1 MLERPILKA
10 EWKQVKFGQI
20 ATQINDRVD
29 NPADAG
35 VERYV
40 GLEHLDTDSFRI
52 RRWGEPTDVESTKL
66 RFQPG
71 DIIFGKR
78 RVYQRK
84 VAVADFEGICSAHAI
99 VLRAKPEAV
108 LPEFLPFFMQ
118 SDLFME
124 RALSISVG
132 SLSPT
137 INWKSLANEEFL
149 LPPIQEQAR
158 LVEVLIAFDAH
169 KDSLLA
175 LKDATNDTLRSYLE
189 KEWDPVSKA
198 WPVTRLG
205 DVLSVVSGGTPN
217 RAKKEYWGGEIPWV
231 KTGEV
236 NYDTINN
243 TEESITVVGLNNSS
257 ARLVPVGTVLVA
269 LFGQGATLGRAAIL
283 GIEATTNQA
292 CACILPNSS
301 MDQEFVFYFLKRQ
314 YHRLR
319 SLARGANQPNL
330 NLAILKDIE
339 IPLLSM
345 SDQIRL
351 RENAKALEQKCA
363 EIKIRFTEF
372 HSLKSSLSRRIFGEH

>member
-1 MLERPILKA
+1 MLERPSKPTTYRFDQL
-10 EWKQVKFGQI
+10 VD
-20 ATQINDRVD
+20 QINQRVM
-29 NPADAG
+29 PADAD

-40 GLEHLDTDSFRI
+40 GLEHLDPDSLRI
-52 RRWGEPTDVESTKL
+52 RRWGDPSEVESTKL
-66 RFQPG
+66 RFEPG

-84 VAVADFEGICSAHAI
+84 VAVANTEGICSAHAM
-99 VLRAKPEAV
+99 VLRAKPDTV

-137 INWKSLANEEFL
+137 INWKALAKEQFL
-149 LPPIQEQAR
+149 LPPIPEQAR
-158 LVEVLIAFDAH
+158 MVEVLTAFDAYQ
-169 KDSLLA
+169 DSLLA
-175 LKDATNDTLRSYLE
+175 LQDATNDTLHSYLE
-189 KEWDPVSKA
+189 KEWDPSSRA

-205 DVLSVVSGGTPN
+205 DVLSVVSGGTPS

-236 NYDTINN
+236 TYGTITS
-243 TEESITVVGLNNSS
+243 TEESITVSGLKNSS
-257 ARLVPVGTVLVA
+257 ARMVPVGTVLVA
-269 LFGQGATLGRAAIL
+269 LFGQGPTLGRAAIL

-301 MDQEFVFYFLKRQ
+301 MDKEFVFYFLKRQ
-314 YHRLR
+314 YQRLR

-330 NLAILKDIE
+330 NLAIIKNLE
-339 IPLLSM
+339 IPLLSI
-345 SDQIRL
+345 SNQIKL
-351 RENAKALEQKCA
+351 REDAKAIEQKCA
-363 EIKIRFTEF
+363 AIKSRLVEF
-372 HSLKSSLSRRIFGEH
+372 HLLKSSLNRRIFGEV